1 MHPRHDPITQTC
13 RLIAEMAALVRDA
26 MHPDKIP
33 APGTGPSQEVD
44 LAPQAREK
52 KRLECHVADL
62 RVDLATCKRDV
73 AVRDAAARA
82 AYRLVSDLEEN
93 RAAADASAIRRASL
107 AASPPARD
115 TLRDTRPSLAPGRAV
130 LHDAHALMDGPTV
143 HVDKFATPPRT
154 KGFHVDEKHGFCRHV
169 DGAPESGGA
178 RPARRL
184 HRSLAEFVIAM
195 RRPA

>member
-1 MHPRHDPITQTC
+1 MRCIRIRYRH
-13 RLIAEMAALVRDA
+13 AAPSP
-26 MHPDKIP
+26 HKIWTSP
-33 APGTGPSQEVD
+33 
-44 LAPQAREK
+44 PQAREK

-82 AYRLVSDLEEN
+82 AYRLVTDLEEN

-115 TLRDTRPSLAPGRAV
+115 TLRDTCRRSAPGRAV
-130 LHDAHALMDGPTV
+130 LHDAHALVDGPTV

-169 DGAPESGGA
+169 EGGAPPHSAPSGD